1 MRPGPEKQNCRR
13 RARGNRNFV
22 AKWSAMD
29 NSGNSS
35 RAGRVAFTYPDFS
48 LYQLA
53 RFFIVAGLE
62 MQSVAVGWQIYE
74 ITKRPL
80 DLGLVGLA
88 QFSPGILLFLVSGHA
103 ADRFN
108 RRNLL
113 VACFAGFSVCSGL
126 LLLTALRQSR
136 TILPIYAVVIL
147 MGIVRAFNNPVSRAM
162 LPQIIPEEH
171 LQNAFAWN
179 SSVNQG
185 ATILGPSLG
194 GFIYAVANGPAAVYA
209 GAMLTAMASVFLM
222 AQVKLRSKARP
233 REPLSLKSVL
243 AGLHYIGEKKIIL
256 GSISLDLFAVL
267 LGGAVALLPVFAS
280 EVLHTG
286 PWGLGLLRASP
297 AIGAG
302 SMGLLLA
309 HRPFRRRAGATML
322 WCVAG
327 FGAFTVL
334 FGISRSLV
342 LSMVA
347 LMLVGSM
354 DMVSVVVRSMLV
366 QLATPDEMRGRVSAV
381 EMMFVGA
388 SNEIGQF
395 ESGLTAQWLGAVPA
409 VILGGIGTLIVT
421 GLWAWYFPELRRV
434 ETFSSIKN

>member
-1 MRPGPEKQNCRR
+1 MAE
-13 RARGNRNFV
+13 
-22 AKWSAMD
+22 
-29 NSGNSS
+29 SGNSS
-35 RAGRVAFTYPDFS
+35 NAGRIAFTYPDFS

-53 RFFIVAGLE
+53 RFLIVAGLE

-88 QFSPGILLFLVSGHA
+88 QFSPGILLFLATGHA
-103 ADRFN
+103 ADTYN
-108 RRNLL
+108 RRKLL
-113 VACFAGFSVCSGL
+113 MACYAGFGVCSAL
-126 LLLTALRQSR
+126 LLFYALSGLR
-136 TILPIYAVVIL
+136 TVLPMY
-147 MGIVRAFNNPVSRAM
+147 GIVVLLGVVRSFNNPVSRSL

-171 LQNAFAWN
+171 LQNAIAWN

-185 ATILGPSLG
+185 GTILGPSLG
-194 GFIYAVANGPAAVYA
+194 GLIYAVANGPAAVYTTS
-209 GAMLTAMASVFLM
+209 MLAAAAAAFLM
-222 AQVKLRSKARP
+222 SQVKLRTKARP

-243 AGLHYIGEKKIIL
+243 AGLRYIGRTKIIL

-267 LGGAVALLPVFAS
+267 LGGAVALLPVFAA
-280 EVLHTG
+280 EVLRTG

-302 SMGLLLA
+302 SMALLLA
-309 HRPFRRRAGATML
+309 HRPFRSRAGLTML
-322 WCVAG
+322 WCVGG

-347 LMLVGSM
+347 LILVGSM
-354 DMVSVVVRSMLV
+354 DMVSVVVRSTLV

-381 EMMFVGA
+381 EMIFIGA

-395 ESGLTAQWLGAVPA
+395 ESGLTAQWFGAVPA
-409 VILGGIGTLIVT
+409 VIMGGVGTLLIT
-421 GLWAWYFPELRRV
+421 ALWAWNFPELRRV
-434 ETFSSIKN
+434 EKLSSLRP

>member
-1 MRPGPEKQNCRR
+1 MAET
-13 RARGNRNFV
+13 
-22 AKWSAMD
+22 
-29 NSGNSS
+29 GNSEN
-35 RAGRVAFTYPDFS
+35 AGRVAFTYPDFS

-53 RFFIVAGLE
+53 RFLIVAGLE
-62 MQSVAVGWQIYE
+62 MQSVAVGWQIFE

-88 QFSPGILLFLVSGHA
+88 QFSPGILLFLVTGHA
-103 ADRFN
+103 ADMFN
-108 RRNLL
+108 RRKLL
-113 VACFAGFSVCSGL
+113 MTCYAGFGVCSAL
-126 LLLTALRQSR
+126 LLLYALSGLR
-136 TILPIYAVVIL
+136 TVLPMY
-147 MGIVRAFNNPVSRAM
+147 GIVVLLGVVRSFNNPASRSL

-171 LQNAFAWN
+171 LQNAVAWN

-185 ATILGPSLG
+185 GTILGPSLG
-194 GFIYAVANGPAAVYA
+194 GLIYAVAKGPAAVYTTSMLAAA
-209 GAMLTAMASVFLM
+209 GAVFLM
-222 AQVKLRSKARP
+222 TQIKLHIKARP

-243 AGLHYIGEKKIIL
+243 AGLRYIGEKKIIL

-267 LGGAVALLPVFAS
+267 LGGAVALLPVFAAD
-280 EVLHTG
+280 VLRTG

-302 SMGLLLA
+302 SMALLLA
-309 HRPFRRRAGATML
+309 HRPFRSRAGVTML

-347 LMLVGSM
+347 LILVGCM
-354 DMVSVVVRSMLV
+354 DMVSVVVRSTLV

-381 EMMFVGA
+381 EMIFIGA

-395 ESGLTAQWLGAVPA
+395 ESGLTAQWFGAVPA
-409 VILGGIGTLIVT
+409 VIMGGIGTLLIT
-421 GLWAWYFPELRRV
+421 ALWAWNFPELRRV
-434 ETFSSIKN
+434 EGLSSART

>member
-1 MRPGPEKQNCRR
+1 
-13 RARGNRNFV
+13 
-22 AKWSAMD
+22 MD
-29 NSGNSS
+29 ESGNSS
-35 RAGRVAFTYPDFS
+35 NGGRVAFTYPDFS

-53 RFFIVAGLE
+53 RFLVVAGLE

-88 QFSPGILLFLVSGHA
+88 QFSPGILLFLVTGHA
-103 ADRFN
+103 ADTFN
-108 RRNLL
+108 RRKLL
-113 VACFAGFSVCSGL
+113 MTCYAGFGVCSAL
-126 LLLTALRQSR
+126 LLFYALSGLR
-136 TILPIYAVVIL
+136 TVVPMYAIVVL
-147 MGIVRAFNNPVSRAM
+147 LGVVRSFNNPASRSL

-171 LQNAFAWN
+171 LQNAVAWN

-185 ATILGPSLG
+185 GTILGPSLG
-194 GFIYAVANGPAAVYA
+194 GLIYAVARGPAAVYTTSMLAAA
-209 GAMLTAMASVFLM
+209 GAVFLM
-222 AQVKLRSKARP
+222 TQIKLHIKARP

-243 AGLHYIGEKKIIL
+243 AGLRYIGEKKIIL

-267 LGGAVALLPVFAS
+267 LGGAVALLPVFAA
-280 EVLHTG
+280 EILRTG

-302 SMGLLLA
+302 SMALLLA
-309 HRPFRRRAGATML
+309 HRPFRSRAGLTML
-322 WCVAG
+322 WCVGG

-342 LSMVA
+342 LSMAA
-347 LMLVGSM
+347 LILVGSM
-354 DMVSVVVRSMLV
+354 DMVSVVVRSTLV

-381 EMMFVGA
+381 EMIFIGA

-395 ESGLTAQWLGAVPA
+395 ESGLTAQWFGAVPA
-409 VILGGIGTLIVT
+409 VIMGGVGTLLIT
-421 GLWAWYFPELRRV
+421 ALWAWNFPELRRI
-434 ETFSSIKN
+434 EKLSSLRT

>member
-1 MRPGPEKQNCRR
+1 MAE
-13 RARGNRNFV
+13 
-22 AKWSAMD
+22 
-29 NSGNSS
+29 SGNSS
-35 RAGRVAFTYPDFS
+35 NAGRIAFTYPDFS

-53 RFFIVAGLE
+53 RFLVVAGLE

-88 QFSPGILLFLVSGHA
+88 QFSPGILLFLVTGHA
-103 ADRFN
+103 ADAFN
-108 RRNLL
+108 RRKLL
-113 VACFAGFSVCSGL
+113 MTCYAGFGVCSAL
-126 LLLTALRQSR
+126 LLFYALSGLR
-136 TILPIYAVVIL
+136 TVLPMY
-147 MGIVRAFNNPVSRAM
+147 GIVVLLGVVRSFNNPASRSL

-171 LQNAFAWN
+171 LQNAIAWN

-185 ATILGPSLG
+185 GTILGPSLG
-194 GFIYAVANGPAAVYA
+194 GLIYAVAKGPAAVYTTSMLAAA
-209 GAMLTAMASVFLM
+209 GAVFLM
-222 AQVKLRSKARP
+222 TQIKLHIKARP
-233 REPLSLKSVL
+233 REPLSMTSVL
-243 AGLHYIGEKKIIL
+243 AGLRYIGRTKIIL

-267 LGGAVALLPVFAS
+267 LGGAVALLPVFAA
-280 EVLHTG
+280 EVLRTG

-302 SMGLLLA
+302 SMALLLA
-309 HRPFRRRAGATML
+309 HRPFRSRAGLTML
-322 WCVAG
+322 WCVGG

-347 LMLVGSM
+347 LILVGSM
-354 DMVSVVVRSMLV
+354 DMVSVVVRSTLV

-381 EMMFVGA
+381 EMIFIGA

-395 ESGLTAQWLGAVPA
+395 ESGLTAQWFGAVPA
-409 VILGGIGTLIVT
+409 VIMGGVGTLLIT
-421 GLWAWYFPELRRV
+421 ALWAWNFPELRRV
-434 ETFSSIKN
+434 EKLSSLRT

>member
-1 MRPGPEKQNCRR
+1 MAET
-13 RARGNRNFV
+13 
-22 AKWSAMD
+22 
-29 NSGNSS
+29 GNSS
-35 RAGRVAFTYPDFS
+35 NAGRVAFTYPDFS

-53 RFFIVAGLE
+53 RFLIVAGLE

-88 QFSPGILLFLVSGHA
+88 QFSPGILLFLATGHA
-103 ADRFN
+103 ADTFN
-108 RRNLL
+108 RRKLL
-113 VACFAGFSVCSGL
+113 MACYAGFGVCSSL
-126 LLLTALRQSR
+126 LLLYGLSGLR
-136 TILPIYAVVIL
+136 TVLPMYGVVVL
-147 MGIVRAFNNPVSRAM
+147 LGVVRAFNNPASRSL

-171 LQNAFAWN
+171 LQNAIAWN

-194 GFIYAVANGPAAVYA
+194 GFIYAVARGPAAVYA
-209 GAMLTAMASVFLM
+209 TSMLAAVGAVFLM
-222 AQVKLRSKARP
+222 SQVKLHSLVAKR
-233 REPLSLKSVL
+233 REPLSQKSVL
-243 AGLHYIGEKKIIL
+243 AGLHYIAEKKIIL

-280 EVLHTG
+280 EVLRTG

-302 SMGLLLA
+302 SMALLLA
-309 HRPFRRRAGATML
+309 HRPFRSRAGATML
-322 WCVAG
+322 WCIAG
-327 FGAFTVL
+327 FGAFTIL
-334 FGISRSLV
+334 FGISRSLI

-354 DMVSVVVRSMLV
+354 DMVSVVVRSTLV

-381 EMMFVGA
+381 EMIFIGA

-395 ESGLTAQWLGAVPA
+395 ESGITAQWFGAVPA
-409 VILGGIGTLIVT
+409 VIMGGIGTLLIT
-421 GLWAWYFPELRRV
+421 ALWAWNFPELRRV
-434 ETFSSIKN
+434 EKLSSLRT

>member
-1 MRPGPEKQNCRR
+1 MAE
-13 RARGNRNFV
+13 
-22 AKWSAMD
+22 
-29 NSGNSS
+29 SGNSS
-35 RAGRVAFTYPDFS
+35 NAGRVAFTYPDFS

-53 RFFIVAGLE
+53 RFLVVAGLE

-88 QFSPGILLFLVSGHA
+88 QFSPGILLFLVTGHA
-103 ADRFN
+103 ADTFN
-108 RRNLL
+108 RRKLL
-113 VACFAGFSVCSGL
+113 MTCYAGFGVCSAL
-126 LLLTALRQSR
+126 LLFYALSGLR
-136 TILPIYAVVIL
+136 TVLPMYAIVVL
-147 MGIVRAFNNPVSRAM
+147 LGVVRSFNNPASRSL

-171 LQNAFAWN
+171 LQNAIAWN

-185 ATILGPSLG
+185 GTILGPSLG
-194 GFIYAVANGPAAVYA
+194 GLIYAVAKGPAAVYTTSMLAAA
-209 GAMLTAMASVFLM
+209 GAVFLM
-222 AQVKLRSKARP
+222 TQIMLHIKPRR

-243 AGLHYIGEKKIIL
+243 AGLRYIGEKKIIL

-280 EVLHTG
+280 EVLRTG

-302 SMGLLLA
+302 SMALLLA
-309 HRPFRRRAGATML
+309 HRPFRSRAGLTML
-322 WCVAG
+322 WCVGG
-327 FGAFTVL
+327 FGAFTIL

-347 LMLVGSM
+347 LILVGSM
-354 DMVSVVVRSMLV
+354 DMVSVVVRSTLV

-381 EMMFVGA
+381 EMIFIGA

-395 ESGLTAQWLGAVPA
+395 ESGITAQWFGAVPA
-409 VILGGIGTLIVT
+409 VIMGGVGTLLITAV
-421 GLWAWYFPELRRV
+421 WAWNFPELRRV
-434 ETFSSIKN
+434 EKLTSLRP

>member
-1 MRPGPEKQNCRR
+1 MAE
-13 RARGNRNFV
+13 
-22 AKWSAMD
+22 
-29 NSGNSS
+29 SGNSS
-35 RAGRVAFTYPDFS
+35 NAGRVAFTYPDFS

-53 RFFIVAGLE
+53 RFLVVAGLE

-88 QFSPGILLFLVSGHA
+88 QFSPGILLFLVTGHA
-103 ADRFN
+103 ADTFN
-108 RRNLL
+108 RRKLL
-113 VACFAGFSVCSGL
+113 MTCYAGFGVCSAL
-126 LLLTALRQSR
+126 LLFYALSGLR
-136 TILPIYAVVIL
+136 TVLPMYAVVVL
-147 MGIVRAFNNPVSRAM
+147 LGVVRSFNNPASRSL

-171 LQNAFAWN
+171 LQNAIAWN

-185 ATILGPSLG
+185 GTILGPSLG
-194 GFIYAVANGPAAVYA
+194 GLIYAVAKGPAAVYTTSMLAAA
-209 GAMLTAMASVFLM
+209 GAAFLM
-222 AQVKLRSKARP
+222 SQVKLHAKARP

-243 AGLHYIGEKKIIL
+243 AGLRYIGEKKIIL

-267 LGGAVALLPVFAS
+267 LGGAVALLPVFAA
-280 EVLHTG
+280 EVLRTG

-302 SMGLLLA
+302 SMALLLA
-309 HRPFRRRAGATML
+309 HRPFRSRAGLTML
-322 WCVAG
+322 WCVGG

-347 LMLVGSM
+347 LILVGSM
-354 DMVSVVVRSMLV
+354 DMVSVVVRSTLV

-381 EMMFVGA
+381 EMIFIGA

-395 ESGLTAQWLGAVPA
+395 ESGLTAQWFGAVPA
-409 VILGGIGTLIVT
+409 VIMGGVGTLLIT
-421 GLWAWYFPELRRV
+421 ALWAWNFPELRRV
-434 ETFSSIKN
+434 EKLSSLRT

>member
-1 MRPGPEKQNCRR
+1 MSE
-13 RARGNRNFV
+13 
-22 AKWSAMD
+22 
-29 NSGNSS
+29 SGNSS
-35 RAGRVAFTYPDFS
+35 NAGRVAFTYPDFS

-53 RFFIVAGLE
+53 RFLVVAGLE

-88 QFSPGILLFLVSGHA
+88 QFSPGILLFLVTGHA
-103 ADRFN
+103 ADTFN
-108 RRNLL
+108 RRKLL
-113 VACFAGFSVCSGL
+113 MTCYAGFGVCSAL
-126 LLLTALRQSR
+126 LLFYALSGLR
-136 TILPIYAVVIL
+136 TVLPMYAIVVL
-147 MGIVRAFNNPVSRAM
+147 LGVVRSFNNPASRSL
-162 LPQIIPEEH
+162 LPQIIPEKH
-171 LQNAFAWN
+171 LQNAIAWN

-185 ATILGPSLG
+185 GTILGPSLG
-194 GFIYAVANGPAAVYA
+194 GLIYAVARGPAAVYTTSMLAAA
-209 GAMLTAMASVFLM
+209 GAVFLM
-222 AQVKLRSKARP
+222 TQIKLHIKARP

-243 AGLHYIGEKKIIL
+243 AGLRYIGEKKIIL

-280 EVLHTG
+280 EVLRTG

-302 SMGLLLA
+302 SMALLLA
-309 HRPFRRRAGATML
+309 HRPFRSHAGLTML
-322 WCVAG
+322 WCVGG
-327 FGAFTVL
+327 FGAFTIL

-347 LMLVGSM
+347 LILVGSM
-354 DMVSVVVRSMLV
+354 DMVSVVVRSTLV

-381 EMMFVGA
+381 EMIFIGA

-395 ESGLTAQWLGAVPA
+395 ESGLTAQWFGAVPA
-409 VILGGIGTLIVT
+409 VIMGGVGTLLIT
-421 GLWAWYFPELRRV
+421 ALWAWNFPELRRV
-434 ETFSSIKN
+434 EKLSSLRT